1 MMTERRLS
9 ADELVKAVQ
18 GGDIWP
24 ALQAVCCRRSGRTV
38 GAEVLARWTGPQGEN
53 IPPDIFI
60 PAIVRHGLEAAL
72 LLSLMSTVRATLV
85 PALRGKGL
93 EFTVGFNVSPGMLT
107 SAAVQSACCM
117 FLSGISKSDVRL
129 ALEITEDRPITA
141 DLIPYARRLRKT
153 GVRLVLDDFGKG
165 YALPDVLAFL
175 PLDVVKTDRSL
186 TALAGKGDPDGR
198 LEKIIRAIQSLS
210 GAEILAEGVEEP
222 EELAWLTRRD
232 IRLFQGY
239 LFRRPL
245 RCGDFVKALLSGAL

>member
-1 MMTERRLS
+1 MKERCLS
-9 ADELVKAVQ
+9 ADWLANAIR
-18 GGDIWP
+18 GGEIRP
-24 ALQAVCCRRSGRTV
+24 ALQAVYCRRSGRTV
-38 GAEVLARWTGPQGEN
+38 GGEVLARWNGPKGEN

-60 PAIVRHGLEAAL
+60 PAIVRQGLEVAL

-85 PALRGKGL
+85 PALRGRGL
-93 EFTVGFNVSPGMLT
+93 GFTVGFNVSPGMLA

-117 FLSGISKSDVRL
+117 FLSGVSKSDVHL

-141 DLIPYARRLRKT
+141 DLIPYARRLRNT
-153 GVRLVLDDFGKG
+153 GVRLILDDFGKG

-186 TALAGKGDPDGR
+186 TALAGKGDPDGK
-198 LEKIIRAIQSLS
+198 LENLIHTMRSIS

-222 EELAWLTRRD
+222 EELAWLTQRD

-239 LFRRPL
+239 LFGRPL
-245 RCGDFVKALLSGAL
+245 RCEVFLEELLSGAL